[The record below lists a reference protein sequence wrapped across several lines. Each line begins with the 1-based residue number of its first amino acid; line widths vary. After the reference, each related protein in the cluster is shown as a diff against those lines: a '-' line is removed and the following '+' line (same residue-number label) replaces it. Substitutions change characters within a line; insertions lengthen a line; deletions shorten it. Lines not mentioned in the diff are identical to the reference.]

1 MGQLDNCSRF
11 KSKAK
16 RSVIWATVL
25 VIAVALMLW
34 LCGCNAPITL
44 YPLDEAFTAPR
55 DGKFF
60 GGAKK
65 TAYVAIRCQDGFDLV
80 AA

>member
-34 LCGCNAPITL
+34 LCGCNA
-44 YPLDEAFTAPR
+44 DEAFTAPR

-65 TAYVAIRCQDGFDLV
+65 TAYVDIRCQDGFDLV